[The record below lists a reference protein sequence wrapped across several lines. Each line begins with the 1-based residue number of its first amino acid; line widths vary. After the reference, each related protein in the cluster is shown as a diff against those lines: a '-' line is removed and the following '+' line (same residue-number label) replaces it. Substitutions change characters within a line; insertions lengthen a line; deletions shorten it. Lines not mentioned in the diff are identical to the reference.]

1 MRKILF
7 FLFSFSFF
15 LLILSCSRPQV
26 PTSSTPAGR
35 MPHLIPDYTD
45 VTIPCNIAPLN
56 FAVFEPGSRQIVA
69 CFTAPDG
76 TSFVYG
82 STQKVVFDD
91 DEWRQLLAKT
101 RGSKMQVEVYASDSE
116 GRWVAF
122 DPFSITVANDSID
135 PYISYRLIQ
144 PSYVGYEELRIE
156 QRCLEDFSTRDI
168 YNNRSV
174 STETQGQCINC
185 HSYQNYDGGNMLFHM
200 RKDWGGT
207 LIVRNG
213 GQPVKF
219 NLKTPETLSAGVY
232 PAWHPS
238 LPLIAFSTDKT
249 AQTFH
254 TIHRDKVEVF
264 DAASDLILYD
274 LDRNEIC
281 NILADPEEM
290 EIFPTWS
297 PNGRWLY
304 YGSAHHHFGADG
316 GDAEQEAMEHYAEV
330 RYDLYRLPFD
340 PATRQFGERQ
350 LVYAA
355 SADSMS
361 ATLPRLSPDGQW
373 LVFSRAPYGCFHV
386 WHHAAD
392 IYAIDLTRP
401 LPADSLA
408 TDSLHG
414 PYRPVRLDALNSDC
428 SESYPTFSSN
438 GRWLMTASRRDDGNY
453 TRPYIAYFTP
463 DGQCHKPFELPQEN
477 PAFYTL
483 TPFSFNRPEFMR
495 RPVTTSVSD
504 FADAAKR
511 DAVNAKFAA
520 SSL

>member
-1 MRKILF
+1 MRNILF
-7 FLFSFSFF
+7 FLFPFTFF
-15 LLILSCSRPQV
+15 LLISCSRPEV
-26 PTSSTPAGR
+26 PATSTPVGR
-35 MPHLIPDYTD
+35 LPHMRPDYAD

-56 FAVFEPGSRQIVA
+56 FAVIEIGSQQIVA
-69 CFTAPDG
+69 RFTAPDG
-76 TSFVYG
+76 TSYVYG
-82 STQKVVFDD
+82 GSQKVLFDA
-91 DEWRQLLAKT
+91 DEWHELLSKS
-101 RGSKMQVEVYASDSE
+101 RGGKMQVEVYASDTE
-116 GRWVAF
+116 DRWVAF
-122 DPFSITVANDSID
+122 TPFSITVANDSID

-168 YNNRSV
+168 YNNMCLT
-174 STETQGQCINC
+174 TETKGQCINC
-185 HSYQNYDGGNMLFHM
+185 HSYQNYSTDNMLFHM

-207 LIVRNG
+207 IIVRDG
-213 GQPVKF
+213 GKPFKV
-219 NLKTPETLSAGVY
+219 NLKTPETISAGVY
-232 PAWHPS
+232 PAWHPT

-249 AQTFH
+249 AQSFY
-254 TIHRDKVEVF
+254 TIHSDKVEVF

-274 LDRNEIC
+274 LDHNEIS
-281 NILADPEEM
+281 NIQADPEEM

-297 PNGRWLY
+297 PDGRWLY
-304 YGSAHHHFGADG
+304 YGSAHIRFGADG
-316 GDAEQEAMEHYAEV
+316 GDAEQEAMDHCDQV

-340 PATRQFGERQ
+340 PATLQFGERQ

-361 ATLPRLSPDGQW
+361 ATLPRLSPDGQY

-386 WHHAAD
+386 WHHEAD
-392 IYAIDLTRP
+392 IYAIRLQDSAGQP
-401 LPADSLA
+401 LDSLA
-408 TDSLHG
+408 APFRISN
-414 PYRPVRLDALNSDC
+414 LNSDC

-453 TRPYIAYFTP
+453 TRPYIAYFPP

-495 RPVTTSVSD
+495 QPVSTSVAD
-504 FADAAKR
+504 FAEAAKR
-511 DAVNAKFAA
+511 DAVNAKF
-520 SSL
+520 LQ

>member
-1 MRKILF
+1 MRNILF
-7 FLFSFSFF
+7 FLLPFTFF
-15 LLILSCSRPQV
+15 LLISCSRPEV
-26 PTSSTPAGR
+26 PAASTPVGR
-35 MPHLIPDYTD
+35 LPHMRPDYAD

-56 FAVFEPGSRQIVA
+56 FAVIEIGSQQILA
-69 CFTAPDG
+69 RFTAPDG
-76 TSFVYG
+76 TSYVYG
-82 STQKVVFDD
+82 GSQKVLFDA
-91 DEWRQLLAKT
+91 DEWRELLSKS
-101 RGSKMQVEVYASDSE
+101 RGSKMQVEVYASDTE
-116 GRWVAF
+116 DRWVAF
-122 DPFSITVANDSID
+122 TPFSITVANDSID

-168 YNNRSV
+168 YNNMCLT
-174 STETQGQCINC
+174 TETKGQCINC
-185 HSYQNYDGGNMLFHM
+185 HSYQNYSTDNMLFHM

-207 LIVRNG
+207 IIVRDG
-213 GQPVKF
+213 GKPFKV
-219 NLKTPETLSAGVY
+219 NLKTPETISAGVY
-232 PAWHPS
+232 PAWHPT

-249 AQTFH
+249 AQSFY
-254 TIHRDKVEVF
+254 TIHNDKVEVF

-274 LDRNEIC
+274 LDHNEIS
-281 NILADPEEM
+281 NIQADPEEM

-297 PNGRWLY
+297 PDGRWLY
-304 YGSAHHHFGADG
+304 YGSAHIRFGTDG
-316 GDAEQEAMEHYAEV
+316 GDAEQEAMDHCDQV

-340 PATRQFGERQ
+340 PATHQFGERQ

-361 ATLPRLSPDGQW
+361 ATLPRLSPDGQY

-386 WHHAAD
+386 WHHEAD
-392 IYAIDLTRP
+392 IYAIRLQDSAGQP
-401 LPADSLA
+401 LDSLA
-408 TDSLHG
+408 A
-414 PYRPVRLDALNSDC
+414 PFRINNLNSDC

-495 RPVTTSVSD
+495 QSVSTSVAD
-504 FADAAKR
+504 FAEAAKR
-511 DAVNAKFAA
+511 DAVNARF
-520 SSL
+520 LQ